1 MVINVQKV
9 EDMKKSYINP
19 ELNVIEFKAQHQI
32 LAGSEVPTGTTP
44 TSPGESDAPIFDLFE
59 EI

>member
-1 MVINVQKV
+1 
-9 EDMKKSYINP
+9 MKKTYINP

-44 TSPGESDAPIFDLFE
+44 TNPSGSDAPVFDFFDE
-59 EI
+59 